1 MPLVLEARALLAKAK
16 DLAAQ
21 DVGAA
26 RELLRAGPYKC
37 VPLAAL
43 RPRNASH
50 PLHTRAL
57 RCRGFAPHRLPHQ
70 PHAIPCIRFGTHAH
84 RTCAG
89 ISTERTAGPPTP
101 VRCLLARTPAPA
113 THPPLTC
120 TPCRP
125 PRSGL
130 RDNIRAI
137 GEYAARDGRTT
148 EVGPLVTGFFKALEG
163 YDQLLLNAL
172 RDKTPVEADK
182 LDACIADLYAAFDK
196 LIATVPA
203 DILEQAQRVLD
214 VTMAK
219 AAVRQEEPAGGAEG
233 GAEGGQGGAGAVVV
247 DQEAAELLQLLR

>member
-1 MPLVLEARALLAKAK
+1 MSHLALLGGCTPPAHAARGLDRYIRRKALDPLETYVPLVLEARALLAKAK
-16 DLAAQ
+16 DIAAQ

-26 RELLRAGPYKC
+26 RELLRSGPY
-37 VPLAAL
+37 
-43 RPRNASH
+43 N
-50 PLHTRAL
+50 
-57 RCRGFAPHRLPHQ
+57 
-70 PHAIPCIRFGTHAH
+70 
-84 RTCAG
+84 
-89 ISTERTAGPPTP
+89 
-101 VRCLLARTPAPA
+101 
-113 THPPLTC
+113 
-120 TPCRP
+120 
-125 PRSGL
+125 GL

-172 RDKTPVEADK
+172 REKTPVEADK

-203 DILEQAQRVLD
+203 DILERAQKVLD

-219 AAVRQEEPAGGAEG
+219 AVVRMEDEAAAVEG
-233 GAEGGQGGAGAVVV
+233 GAAAAV